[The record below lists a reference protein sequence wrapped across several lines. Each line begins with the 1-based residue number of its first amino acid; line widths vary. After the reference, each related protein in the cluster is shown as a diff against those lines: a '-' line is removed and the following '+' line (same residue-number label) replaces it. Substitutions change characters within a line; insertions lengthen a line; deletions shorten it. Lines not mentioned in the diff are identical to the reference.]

1 VKVRPELPTG
11 TVTFLFSDIEG
22 STRLLQA
29 LGERYPAVLETHQ
42 DLLRQAFGA
51 HGGRVVGTEGDSF
64 FVVFPDAPA
73 ALAGAVASQRALADH
88 PWPDGARIK
97 VRMGLHTGQGTLGG
111 ANYVGL
117 DVHRAARIAAA
128 GRGGQL
134 LVSATTRGLIEDTL
148 PEHVTLRDLG
158 DHGLRDLELPERLYQ
173 VVIPGLPAD
182 FPPIR
187 SAEPRQGNLPTPL
200 TSFVGRERAL
210 REVKDLVSRAKL
222 VTLTGP
228 GGTGKTS
235 LALRAAA
242 DLQAEMEDGAFLI
255 RLGSI
260 SDPDLVIPTIA
271 TAFGI
276 AEQAERPPLELLIEH
291 LRAKN
296 VLLVL
301 DNFEQIM
308 AATEAVGELLGQTP
322 RVRTLVT
329 SREALG
335 LQGEQQ
341 YPVPPLETP
350 DLANLPALDR
360 LARYEAVSLFVARA
374 SAVRQGFTLTTENAA
389 AIAEICARLDGL
401 PLAIELAAATTKVLS
416 PQALLA
422 RLVQRLPLLGGAS
435 RDVPARQRTLR
446 DTIAWSYDM
455 LPERQRELFAR
466 LSVFAGGFTL
476 AAAESICADALGD
489 TFEGVASLVNK
500 SLLRQVETT
509 AEDPRFAML
518 GTIREFAADQLA
530 AAGQEEALERLH
542 AQHFLA
548 LTEQAE
554 PELTGSRSAGLLDAL
569 AADDDNL
576 RAALDRAMAR
586 GWLDVAL
593 RLGAALWRYWQMRG
607 HLREGSERLG
617 RLLAM
622 PGVEAHPAAHIA
634 ALGAAGSVAYWMGHL
649 PAAQRAYE
657 RAVAL
662 SREDGDPRTVAE
674 CLYNLAFTIHFQGV
688 EEDASAGLPLLKE
701 AASLFQQAGDRGGRA
716 KTLWALAGMIEADDA
731 AAMAMSLEAL
741 GIFQELGDRFYEG
754 WALRGVAIRARRL
767 GLIDESRARLAEGLE
782 IFREAGDLSA
792 KVMFLGSFADLAA
805 FEGDVERA
813 LRLAG
818 AAAASSEATDAGLAD
833 WIGSIDERQ
842 RLVEQIATDADAARL
857 WAEGQAMSI
866 DEAVAYAL
874 TPPAAQPVESSPF
887 PAGQGRRA
895 LIPGSRVGG
904 GALTNV
910 D

>member
-1 VKVRPELPTG
+1 VKVRSELPTG

-22 STRLLQA
+22 STRLLQS

-42 DLLRQAFGA
+42 GLLREAFGA
-51 HGGRVVGTEGDSF
+51 HGGTVIGTEGDSF
-64 FVVFPDAPA
+64 FVVFPNAPD
-73 ALAGAVASQRALADH
+73 ALAGAVASQRALQDYE
-88 PWPDGARIK
+88 WPEAARIK
-97 VRMGLHTGQGTLGG
+97 VRMGLHTGQGNLGG
-111 ANYVGL
+111 DNYVGL

-134 LVSATTRGLIEDTL
+134 LVSAATRGLVEDSL

-173 VVIPGLPAD
+173 VVIPGLPSD

-187 SAEPRQGNLPTPL
+187 SAEPRLGNLPTPL

-210 REVKDLVSRAKL
+210 RDVKDLVSRSKL

-242 DLQAEMEDGAFLI
+242 DLQAEMEDGAFLV

-271 TAFGI
+271 HAFEI

-301 DNFEQIM
+301 DNFEHVM

-341 YPVPPLETP
+341 YPVQPLETP
-350 DLANLPALDR
+350 DLADLPALDR

-374 SAVRQGFTLTTENAA
+374 SAVRQGFTLTAENAA

-401 PLAIELAAATTKVLS
+401 PLAIELAAATTKVLN

-446 DTIAWSYDM
+446 DAIAWSYDM

-466 LSVFAGGFTL
+466 FSVFAGGFTL
-476 AAAESICADALGD
+476 AAAEAVCADTLGD

-500 SLLRQVETT
+500 SLVRQVETT

-548 LTEQAE
+548 LAERAE
-554 PELTGSRSAGLLDAL
+554 PELTGSRSAGFLDAL

-586 GWLDVAL
+586 GWFEVAL
-593 RLGAALWRYWQMRG
+593 RLGTALWRFWQMRG
-607 HLREGSERLG
+607 HLREGSERL
-617 RLLAM
+617 RRVLAM
-622 PGVEAHPAAHIA
+622 PGVEAQPAAHIA
-634 ALGAAGSVAYWMGHL
+634 ALGAAGSVAYWMGDL
-649 PAAQRAYE
+649 PAAQGAYT
-657 RAVAL
+657 RAVAS

-674 CLYNLAFTIHFQGV
+674 SLYNLAFPVNMQGGG
-688 EEDASAGLPLLKE
+688 AE
-701 AASLFQQAGDRGGRA
+701 AAALLHEAAALFGEAGDRGGRA
-716 KTLWALAGMIEADDA
+716 KTLWALAGMIEEDDA
-731 AAMAMSLEAL
+731 ASLAMSLEAL
-741 GIFQELGDRFYEG
+741 GIFQELGDRFHEG
-754 WALRGVAIRARRL
+754 WALRGVALASRRL
-767 GLIDESRARLAEGLE
+767 GKIDESRVRLVEGME

-792 KVMFLGSFADLAA
+792 MVLFLGSFADLAA
-805 FEGDVERA
+805 FEGDVARA
-813 LRLAG
+813 LRLGG
-818 AAAASSEATDAGLAD
+818 AAAASRDATDAGIAE
-833 WIGSIDERQ
+833 WVGSIEERK

-857 WAEGQAMSI
+857 WAEGQAMSV

-874 TPPAAQPVESSPF
+874 TRPAAP
-887 PAGQGRRA
+887 
-895 LIPGSRVGG
+895 
-904 GALTNV
+904 

>member
-1 VKVRPELPTG
+1 VKVRSELPTG

-22 STRLLQA
+22 STRLLQS

-42 DLLRQAFGA
+42 GLLREAFGA
-51 HGGRVVGTEGDSF
+51 HGGTVIGTEGDSF
-64 FVVFPDAPA
+64 FVVFPNAPD
-73 ALAGAVASQRALADH
+73 ALAGAVASQRALQDYE
-88 PWPDGARIK
+88 WPEGARIK
-97 VRMGLHTGQGTLGG
+97 VRMGLQTGQGNLGG
-111 ANYVGL
+111 DNYVGL

-134 LVSATTRGLIEDTL
+134 LVSAATRGLVEDSL

-173 VVIPGLPAD
+173 VVIPGLPSD

-187 SAEPRQGNLPTPL
+187 SAEPRLGNLPTPL

-210 REVKDLVSRAKL
+210 RDVKDLVSRSKL

-296 VLLVL
+296 VLLLL

-374 SAVRQGFTLTTENAA
+374 SAVRQGFTLNAENAA

-401 PLAIELAAATTKVLS
+401 PLAIELAAATTKVLN

-446 DTIAWSYDM
+446 DAIAWSYDM

-476 AAAESICADALGD
+476 AAAESVCADTLGD
-489 TFEGVASLVNK
+489 TFEEVASLVNK
-500 SLLRQVETT
+500 SLVRQVETT

-548 LTEQAE
+548 LAERAE
-554 PELTGSRSAGLLDAL
+554 PELTGSRSAGFLDAL

-586 GWLDVAL
+586 GWFEVAL
-593 RLGAALWRYWQMRG
+593 RLGTALWRFWQMRG
-607 HLREGSERLG
+607 HLREGSERL
-617 RLLAM
+617 RRVLAM
-622 PGVEAHPAAHIA
+622 PGVEAQPAAHIA
-634 ALGAAGSVAYWMGHL
+634 ALGAAGSVAYWMGDL
-649 PAAQRAYE
+649 PAAQGAYT
-657 RAVAL
+657 RAVAS

-674 CLYNLAFTIHFQGV
+674 SLYNLAFPVNMQGGG
-688 EEDASAGLPLLKE
+688 AE
-701 AASLFQQAGDRGGRA
+701 AAALLHEAAALFGEAGDRGGRA
-716 KTLWALAGMIEADDA
+716 KTLWALAGMIEEDDA
-731 AAMAMSLEAL
+731 ASLAMSLEAL
-741 GIFQELGDRFYEG
+741 GIFQELGDRFHEG
-754 WALRGVAIRARRL
+754 WALRGVALASRRL
-767 GLIDESRARLAEGLE
+767 GKIDESRVRLVEGME

-792 KVMFLGSFADLAA
+792 MVLFLGSFADLAA
-805 FEGDVERA
+805 FEGDVARA
-813 LRLAG
+813 LRLGG
-818 AAAASSEATDAGLAD
+818 AAAASRDATDAGIAE
-833 WIGSIDERQ
+833 WVGSIEERK

-857 WAEGQAMSI
+857 WAEGQAMSV

-874 TPPAAQPVESSPF
+874 TSPAAP
-887 PAGQGRRA
+887 
-895 LIPGSRVGG
+895 
-904 GALTNV
+904 

>member
-1 VKVRPELPTG
+1 MKVRSELPTG

-22 STRLLQA
+22 STRLLQS
-29 LGERYPAVLETHQ
+29 LGERYPDVLETHQ
-42 DLLRQAFGA
+42 ALLRTTFGA
-51 HGGRVVGTEGDSF
+51 HGGTVIGTEGDSF
-64 FVVFPDAPA
+64 FVVFPDAQQ
-73 ALAGAVASQRALADH
+73 ALAGAVASQRALHDYD
-88 PWPDGARIK
+88 WPEDARIK

-111 ANYVGL
+111 DNYVGL

-134 LVSATTRGLIEDTL
+134 LVSATTRGLVEDTL

-158 DHGLRDLELPERLYQ
+158 DHGLRDLERPERLYQ

-200 TSFVGRERAL
+200 ASFVGRERPL
-210 REVKDLVSRAKL
+210 RDVKDLVSRSKL

-242 DLQAEMEDGAFLI
+242 DLQAEMEDGAFLV

-260 SDPDLVIPTIA
+260 ADPDLVIPTIA
-271 TAFGI
+271 RALGI

-291 LRAKN
+291 LRTRN

-335 LQGEQQ
+335 LRGEQQ

-374 SAVRQGFTLTTENAA
+374 SAVRQGFALTADNAA

-422 RLVQRLPLLGGAS
+422 RLVHRLPLLGGAS
-435 RDVPARQRTLR
+435 RDVPARQHTLR

-476 AAAESICADALGD
+476 AAAESVCADRVGD

-500 SLLRQVETT
+500 SLLGQVETS

-530 AAGQEEALERLH
+530 ASGQEEALERLH
-542 AQHFLA
+542 AEHFLA
-548 LTEQAE
+548 FAERAE
-554 PELTGSRSAGLLDAL
+554 PELTGSRPASFLDAL
-569 AADDDNL
+569 SADDDNL
-576 RAALDRAMAR
+576 RAALDRAMTR
-586 GWLDVAL
+586 GWIELAL
-593 RLGAALWRYWQMRG
+593 RLGPALWRYWQMRG

-622 PGVEAHPAAHIA
+622 PGIETHPAGHVAV
-634 ALGAAGSVAYWMGHL
+634 LEAAGSVAYWMGDF

-657 RAVAL
+657 RVLAR
-662 SREDGDPRTVAE
+662 SREDGDPRAIAE
-674 CLYNLAFTIHFQGV
+674 SLYNLAFPVHFQGADA
-688 EEDASAGLPLLKE
+688 EASALLHE
-701 AASLFQQAGDRGGRA
+701 AAELFGQAGDRGGRA
-716 KTLWALAGMIEADDA
+716 KTLWALAGMVEKDNA
-731 AAMAMSLEAL
+731 ASMAMALEAL
-741 GIFQELGDRFYEG
+741 RIFQELGDRFHEG
-754 WALRGVAIRARRL
+754 WALRIVAVSARQL
-767 GLIDESRARLAEGLE
+767 GQIEEARARLAQGME

-792 KVMFLGSFADLAA
+792 MVIFLGSFADLAA
-805 FEGDVERA
+805 FEGDLPRA
-813 LRLAG
+813 LRLGG
-818 AAAASSEATDAGLAD
+818 AAAASRDATDAGVAE
-833 WIGSIDERQ
+833 WVGEVEERQ
-842 RLVEQIATDADAARL
+842 RLVERIATDAGAAQL
-857 WAEGQAMSI
+857 WAEGQAMSV

-874 TPPAAQPVESSPF
+874 TPPAA
-887 PAGQGRRA
+887 AA
-895 LIPGSRVGG
+895 G
-904 GALTNV
+904 GARTGAGTAEHSS
-910 D
+910 

>member
-1 VKVRPELPTG
+1 VKVRSELPTG

-22 STRLLQA
+22 STRLLQS

-42 DLLRQAFGA
+42 ALLRATFAA
-51 HGGRVVGTEGDSF
+51 HGGTVIGTEGDSF
-64 FVVFPDAPA
+64 FVVFPDARR
-73 ALAGAVASQRALADH
+73 ALAGAVASQRALHDYD
-88 PWPDGARIK
+88 WPEDARIK

-111 ANYVGL
+111 DNYVGL

-134 LVSATTRGLIEDTL
+134 LVSATTRGLVEDTL

-158 DHGLRDLELPERLYQ
+158 DHGLRDLERPERLYQ

-182 FPPIR
+182 FPPLR

-210 REVKDLVSRAKL
+210 RDVKDLVSRSKL

-242 DLQAEMEDGAFLI
+242 ELQAEMEDGAFLV

-260 SDPDLVIPTIA
+260 ADPDLVIPAIA
-271 TAFGI
+271 RAFGI
-276 AEQAERPPLELLIEH
+276 AEQAERQPLELLIEH
-291 LRAKN
+291 LRTKN

-308 AATEAVGELLGQTP
+308 AATEAVGQLLGQTP

-360 LARYEAVSLFVARA
+360 LAGYEAVSLFVARA
-374 SAVRQGFTLTTENAA
+374 SAVRQGFTLTADNAA

-422 RLVQRLPLLGGAS
+422 RLVHRLPLLGGAS

-476 AAAESICADALGD
+476 AAAESVCGDALGD
-489 TFEGVASLVNK
+489 TFEGLASLVNK

-518 GTIREFAADQLA
+518 STIREFAADQLL
-530 AAGQEEALERLH
+530 AAGQAEALERRH
-542 AQHFLA
+542 AEHFLA
-548 LTEQAE
+548 LAEGAE
-554 PELTGSRSAGLLDAL
+554 PELTGLRSADLLDAL

-586 GWLDVAL
+586 GWFDVAL
-593 RLGAALWRYWQMRG
+593 RLAAALWRYWQMRG

-622 PGVEAHPAAHIA
+622 PGVEAHRAAHIA
-634 ALGAAGSVAYWMGHL
+634 ALGAAGSVAYWMGDL

-657 RAVAL
+657 RALAL
-662 SREDGDPRTVAE
+662 GRQDGDPRTIAE
-674 CLYNLAFTIHFQGV
+674 SLYNLVFPVRLQGADA
-688 EEDASAGLPLLKE
+688 EASALLQE
-701 AASLFQQAGDRGGRA
+701 AASLFREAGDRGGRA
-716 KTLWALAGMIEADDA
+716 KTLWALAGMFEEDDA
-731 AAMAMSLEAL
+731 AAMAMSLEAVA
-741 GIFQELGDRFYEG
+741 IFQELGDRFHEG
-754 WALRGVAIRARRL
+754 WVLQSVAVNARHL
-767 GLIDESRARLAEGLE
+767 SQFDESRVRLSQGME

-792 KVMFLGSFADLAA
+792 MVVFLGSFADLAA
-805 FEGDVERA
+805 FEGDVARA

-818 AAAASSEATDAGLAD
+818 AAAASRDATDAGLAE
-833 WIGSIDERQ
+833 WIGAMEERQ
-842 RLVEQIATDADAARL
+842 RLVERIATDADAARL
-857 WAEGQAMSI
+857 WAEGQAMSV

-874 TPPAAQPVESSPF
+874 TPPAAAARGART
-887 PAGQGRRA
+887 PAGDAEHR
-895 LIPGSRVGG
+895 S
-904 GALTNV
+904 
-910 D
+910 